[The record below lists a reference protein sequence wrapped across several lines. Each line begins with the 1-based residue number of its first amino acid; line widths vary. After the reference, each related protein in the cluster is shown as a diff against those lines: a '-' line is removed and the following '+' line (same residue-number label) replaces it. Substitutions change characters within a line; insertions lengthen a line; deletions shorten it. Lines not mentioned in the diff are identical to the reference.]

1 MKPHFN
7 NIIHQLLEFIIIT
20 KNFRCNHWQKKCN
33 LIINVCTLMKFHKGD
48 CYKHW
53 WQMVENHSPM
63 GLMFNQMV

>member
-20 KNFRCNHWQKKCN
+20 ETLGVIIDKKKSN

-48 CYKHW
+48 SY
-53 WQMVENHSPM
+53 QALVTN
-63 GLMFNQMV
+63 G